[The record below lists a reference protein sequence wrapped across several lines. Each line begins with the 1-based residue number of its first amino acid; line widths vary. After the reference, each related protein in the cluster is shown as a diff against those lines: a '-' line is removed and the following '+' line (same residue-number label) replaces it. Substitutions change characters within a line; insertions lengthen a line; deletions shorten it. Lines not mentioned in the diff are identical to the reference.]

1 MVIGIT
7 GGSGCGTS
15 SVGKILEEAGWGFID
30 CDAVYHGLL
39 ASDAELKDALVSR
52 FGEGILSP
60 EGLVNR
66 RALGKIVFSSEQALS
81 DLNEI
86 THGRITEK
94 VIELISE
101 CEKVDIAIEAV
112 ELLESGMKTL
122 CTAVIGVL
130 ANRENRI
137 NRIMIR
143 DAVSRADAEKRIAAQ
158 RSDEY
163 YLSRCDRCVENNG
176 TVEELGEKILSLV
189 KEIDTQRF
197 SSIARNN

>member
-1 MVIGIT
+1 MKTKKVAVLDIG
-7 GGSGCGTS
+7 
-15 SVGKILEEAGWGFID
+15 
-30 CDAVYHGLL
+30 
-39 ASDAELKDALVSR
+39 SDAITLVMQDKYTDSYTFR
-52 FGEGILSP
+52 AVQEYDGFYNGEFFDP
-60 EGLVNR
+60 QGL
-66 RALGKIVFSSEQALS
+66 F
-81 DLNEI
+81 
-86 THGRITEK
+86 K
-94 VIELISE
+94 VVSNLISE

-143 DAVSRADAEKRIAAQ
+143 DAMSRADAEKRIDAQ
-158 RSDEY
+158 RNDGY
-163 YLSRCDRCVENNG
+163 YISRCDRCVENNG

>member
-15 SVGKILEEAGWGFID
+15 TVGKILEEAGWGFID

-39 ASDAELKDALVSR
+39 ASDAELKNALTER
-52 FGEGILSP
+52 FGEEILTP
-60 EGLVNR
+60 EGSVDR
-66 RALGKIVFSSEQALS
+66 RALGAIVFSSEEALS
-81 DLNEI
+81 DLNAI

-94 VIELISE
+94 VIELISD

-130 ANRENRI
+130 SQREVRI
-137 NRIMIR
+137 ARIMIR
-143 DAVSRADAEKRIAAQ
+143 DAISRADAQKRIDAQ
-158 RSDEY
+158 RPDEY
-163 YLSRCDRCVENNG
+163 YISRCDRCIENNG
-176 TVEELGEKILSLV
+176 TVEELTVNVLSLV
-189 KEIDTQRF
+189 REVDTERF
-197 SSIARNN
+197 SNIVL

>member
-30 CDAVYHGLL
+30 CDAVYHALL
-39 ASDAELKDALVSR
+39 ASDIDLKNALVSR
-52 FGEGILSP
+52 FGEGILTP
-60 EGLVNR
+60 EGSIDR
-66 RALGKIVFSSEQALS
+66 RALGRIVFASEQALK
-81 DLNEI
+81 DLNAI
-86 THGRITEK
+86 THGAITEK

-130 ANRENRI
+130 AERENRI
-137 NRIMIR
+137 TRIMIR
-143 DAVSRADAEKRIAAQ
+143 DAISRADAQKRIDAQ

-163 YLSRCDRCVENNG
+163 YLARCDRCVENNG
-176 TVEELGEKILSLV
+176 TVEELGEKVLSLV
-189 KEIDTQRF
+189 KEIDSQRF
-197 SSIARNN
+197 STIGRNN